1 MGSLNKALTI
11 AGSDT
16 SGGAGMQ
23 ADLKTMEELGVYGM
37 TALTC
42 IVTMDPLTWE
52 HNVEPLPLKI
62 VEQQLKTIIE
72 GVGIKAMKTGMLGS
86 PDLIELVAKTID
98 KYELRNVVIDPV
110 MVCKGCD
117 DILVPDA
124 AAAIKELLLKRCDI
138 ITPNT
143 VEAAY
148 LADMPEVKTVAQIKE
163 AAQRICALGA
173 KYVVI
178 KGGERL
184 KTDIALDIFSD
195 GETFNE
201 MTTQKIKPSY
211 NHGAGCTYS
220 AAITA
225 GLANGL
231 SMSAAVCQAK
241 AFVTAALKHGFPL
254 NNFVGCTDHTAY
266 KKYGVL

>member
-1 MGSLNKALTI
+1 MAELHKALTI

-16 SGGAGMQ
+16 SGGAGME

-42 IVTMDPLTWE
+42 IVTMVPQTWE
-52 HNVEPLPLKI
+52 HVVEPLPLSL
-62 VEQQLKTIIE
+62 VEKQLCTVIE
-72 GVGIKAMKTGMLGS
+72 GVGIDAMKTGMLGS
-86 PDLIELVAKTID
+86 PELIELVAATID
-98 KYELRNVVIDPV
+98 KYHLCNVVIDPV

-124 AAAIKELLLKRCDI
+124 AESIKKLLLQRCDI

-148 LADMPEVKTVAQIKE
+148 LADMPEVKSLEQIKE
-163 AAQRICALGA
+163 AAKRICALGA
-173 KYVVI
+173 KNVVI

-184 KTDIALDIFSD
+184 DAELAIDIFSD
-195 GETFNE
+195 GRNFEE
-201 MTTQKIKPSY
+201 LAMPKIFPSY

-225 GLANGL
+225 GLANG
-231 SMSAAVCQAK
+231 MPVAEAVYQAK
-241 AFVTAALKHGFPL
+241 SFVTAALKHGFPL
-254 NNFVGCTDHTAY
+254 NSFVGCTNHTAF
-266 KKYGVL
+266 KKYALK